1 MLCLAA
7 RAALTAAAPRA
18 DARLSILIF
27 HRVLARPDPL
37 FPNEVDAA
45 RFDRMMAAVRRTFHV
60 LPLAQ
65 AAARLRDGSLP
76 PRAMSIT
83 FDDGYADNEAI
94 ALPVL
99 QRHQLPATFFVSTG
113 FLDGG
118 RMWNDTVI
126 ECLRHTDR
134 DTIDLECLG
143 LGRVDTASLAHRR
156 AAIARVIPLIKY
168 MDLQAREAAL
178 QALHVACHKPVL
190 SRVLMMQR
198 AQVQALHGAGMEIGA
213 HTVNHPILTAL
224 ADTVARQ
231 ELASGRDQLQQMID
245 APVQSLAY
253 PNGGPDTDYDRR
265 HVSMARDCGFE
276 QAVSTA
282 AGVSRT
288 GDDVLQLP
296 RFTPWDPGLA
306 RWMTRLVMNQRKI
319 RFKVASVPC

>member
-7 RAALTAAAPRA
+7 RAALTTAATGA
-18 DARLSILIF
+18 DARLGILIF

-37 FPNEVDAA
+37 FPHEVDAA
-45 RFDRMMAAVRRTFHV
+45 RFDRMMAAVKRTFNV
-60 LPLAQ
+60 LPLVQ

-76 PRAMSIT
+76 PRALSIT

-99 QRHQLPATFFVSTG
+99 QQHQLAATFFVATG

-134 DTIDLECLG
+134 DAIDLECLG

-156 AAIARVIPLIKY
+156 AAIARVIPVIKY

-178 QALHVACHKPVL
+178 QALHGACNKPVL

-198 AQVQALHGAGMEIGA
+198 TQVQALHAAGMEVGA

-231 ELASGRDQLQQMID
+231 ELATGRDQLQQMID
-245 APVQSLAY
+245 APVHSLAY

-265 HVSMARDCGFE
+265 HVEMARELGFQ

-282 AGVSRT
+282 VGVSRR
-288 GDDVLQLP
+288 GDDVFQLP
-296 RFTPWDPGLA
+296 RYTPWDPGLA
-306 RWMTRLVMNQRKI
+306 RWMARLVMNQRKV
-319 RFKVASVPC
+319 RFKIASVPG